1 MAGDG
6 FTRTGAVDKGLE
18 QVITGVL
25 ERTGD
30 AINLRETLKQM
41 GVQILEALPQGL
53 TPAGRS
59 VH

>member
-1 MAGDG
+1 MYSSVSAQSCW
-6 FTRTGAVDKGLE
+6 RCL
-18 QVITGVL
+18 
-25 ERTGD
+25 